1 MNAGGRILSN
11 IFSKD
16 PEERFREKL
25 FLQAAGNRVR
35 LLDFSSVSGRLV
47 DSYVLDLGEMYKPN
61 VYIFDCDGFGCYLVR
76 EPSFDGTDRECFEIV
91 LGYLLSSANF
101 GEGFGCKDLLE
112 EKILRIVKDAKLDV
126 SLDRVKLFSEII
138 LRETLGYGL
147 LEPLMADDNI
157 SDISC
162 SSFNQ
167 PVLVKHR
174 EFSEYNWMR
183 TNVVFSEEELDALV
197 QKMAS
202 KHGKGVNILSPASE
216 VTTCEG
222 HRIMLTF
229 KNEITLP
236 SSTFSIRKFPK
247 NPWTVAKLIAYKT
260 LNEDLAAYLWQVLED
275 RHFIIIGGAMGSGKT
290 TLLSTLLQLI
300 DLRHKILTIEDTAEI
315 ALGDRINWQRL
326 ITRKSVYFGA
336 NEISLLDL
344 TILSLRSSSDY
355 IALGEVRG
363 AEIQALVQAAGTGLG
378 CITTFHAGSFQELLS
393 RMRGKPLSVEDS
405 FLQTIKCVVFLSN
418 VKACDGK
425 IFRKVTRVEEP
436 YLGEDGAFKSN
447 IVYDYEADGDC
458 LEVDKIVSRS
468 RLFDKV
474 KGTLTEAC
482 RKREFL
488 RKTVSLKAYTFEQ
501 LQPLLSRFYGDG
513 FGG

>member
-25 FLQAAGNRVR
+25 SFQASGNRVR
-35 LLDFSSVSGRLV
+35 LLDFSAVDWRLV
-47 DSYVLDLGEMYKPN
+47 DSYVLDLGEMYKPK
-61 VYIFDCDGFGCYLVR
+61 VYIFDCDGFGYYFVR
-76 EPSFDGTDRECFEIV
+76 EPGFDGRDRECFEIV
-91 LGYLLSSANF
+91 LGYLLSSANL
-101 GEGFGCKDLLE
+101 GEDFGCKDFLE
-112 EKILRIVKDAKLDV
+112 ERVLRIVRDAKLDV
-126 SLDRVKLFSEII
+126 GLDRVKLFSEII
-138 LRETLGYGL
+138 FRETSGYGL
-147 LEPLMADDNI
+147 LEPLMADDNV

-162 SSFNQ
+162 SAFNQ
-167 PVLVKHR
+167 PVLVRHR
-174 EFSEYNWMR
+174 EFSEYNWMV

-197 QKMAS
+197 QRMAS

-216 VTTCEG
+216 ITTREG

-247 NPWTVAKLIAYKT
+247 NPWTIAKLIAYRT

-275 RHFIIIGGAMGSGKT
+275 RHFIIVSGAMGSGKT

-315 ALGDRINWQRL
+315 ALGDRVNWQRL
-326 ITRKSVYFGA
+326 ITRKSVYSGA
-336 NEISLLDL
+336 NDISLLDL
-344 TILSLRSSSDY
+344 TLLALRSSSDY

-393 RMRGKPLSVEDS
+393 RMKGKPLSVEDS
-405 FLQTIKCVVFLSN
+405 FLQTIKCIVFLSN
-418 VKACDGK
+418 VKASNGK
-425 IFRKVTRVEEP
+425 ILKKITSVEEP
-436 YLGEDGAFKSN
+436 YVREDGAFKSN
-447 IVYDYEADGDC
+447 IVYNYEADGEGM
-458 LEVDKIVSRS
+458 EVDKIVSRS
-468 RLFDKV
+468 RLFDKA
-474 KGTLTEAC
+474 GNALTEAF
-482 RKREFL
+482 RKKEFL
-488 RKTVSLKAYTFEQ
+488 RKMVSLKVYTFEQ
-501 LQPLLSRFYGDG
+501 LKPLLSRFYGDG